1 MKKYFILPM
10 CIAMFA
16 TFASCDKNEV
26 EVISNGEREVT
37 IHATIDPSTKTEY
50 TDDKLF
56 TWQLTDVLRVFSTN
70 SSLDPTYKWDKFT
83 ASSVS
88 GSSAEFTGKITS
100 GYTPYEVLCP
110 GAANYGKNGDGSA
123 IGTIILSKALD
134 YTSVIGSNLP
144 LYAKVPDGVN
154 FEDAE
159 LVFRPVCGL
168 IKVTY
173 NNAPLTAGKFVITS
187 KDSPLAGTFQLSE
200 GLISGIGAKST
211 SNSVTVSFN
220 QLDENGKL
228 EFFIPAVATTY
239 GSGLSIELQTP
250 DGVTIEGTQKKSQKE
265 LEVVNGRFSRT
276 SVTLPDIASVYITT
290 PSTTLEASATS
301 FDIDFCASSSWT
313 ASSSKDNFKLSS
325 TSGTAGHK
333 TITVSFPA
341 NTSADEVASTI
352 TIISGSDKKSI
363 TVTQESGLA
372 KKYTLDSEAIKKAH
386 SESWTYTS
394 GKKDITASD
403 GSAWIAYNT
412 FASANQ
418 ITIQMNKG
426 KGAYILT
433 PEVTGRITKIAIENV
448 SAAAGTGTGT
458 RPIDVLSADGKTTV
472 LENVSGESLTSGKE
486 ITGNYSQLK
495 IICDE
500 TSGGA
505 TYIKS
510 ITVYYE

>member
-1 MKKYFILPM
+1 M

-144 LYAKVPDGVN
+144 LYAKVPDGVD
-154 FEDAE
+154 FSEAE
-159 LVFRPVCGL
+159 LVFKPVCGL

-187 KDSPLAGTFQLSE
+187 SDSPLAGTFQLSE
-200 GLISGIGAKST
+200 GLISGTGATAT

-220 QLDENGKL
+220 QLDNNGKL

-250 DGVTIEGTQKKSQKE
+250 DGVTIEGTKKTSKSA
-265 LEVVNGRFSRT
+265 LEVVNGRFSRVAT
-276 SVTLPDIASVYITT
+276 TLPDIASVYITT
-290 PSTTLEASATS
+290 SSTLVGASTTS
-301 FDIDFCASSSWT
+301 FDIDFSASSNWT
-313 ASSSKDNFKLSS
+313 ASSTNTNFILSS
-325 TSGTAGHK
+325 ASGTAGHK
-333 TITVSFPA
+333 TITVTFPA
-341 NTSADEVASTI
+341 NTTASEVASTI
-352 TIISGSDKKSI
+352 TITSGSDSKSI
-363 TVTQESGLA
+363 TLTQEADVVKKELSFDFTSDTNISGWPKSETAAAEATDQYYSLEGKSYTFALGA
-372 KKYTLDSEAIKKAH
+372 KVFFNSSYLMLKSTTYLGLPAIDGWKLSKIVISNTSGCSTATKV
-386 SESWTYTS
+386 SVYKEKTYT
-394 GKKDITASD
+394 
-403 GSAWIAYNT
+403 N
-412 FASANQ
+412 
-418 ITIQMNKG
+418 
-426 KGAYILT
+426 L
-433 PEVTGRITKIAIENV
+433 VTGGGEQTFSTQGSTYTYALSGTEVNTSYYLKIANKNCQIKN
-448 SAAAGTGTGT
+448 
-458 RPIDVLSADGKTTV
+458 IKL
-472 LENVSGESLTSGKE
+472 
-486 ITGNYSQLK
+486 
-495 IICDE
+495 
-500 TSGGA
+500 
-505 TYIKS
+505 TYIQ
-510 ITVYYE
+510 